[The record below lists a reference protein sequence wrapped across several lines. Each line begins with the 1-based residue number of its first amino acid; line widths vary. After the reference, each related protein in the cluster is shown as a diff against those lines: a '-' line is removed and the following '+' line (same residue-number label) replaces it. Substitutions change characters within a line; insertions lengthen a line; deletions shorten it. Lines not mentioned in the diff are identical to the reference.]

1 MEIKE
6 LVSYYLNDTS
16 KTLEVTF
23 RTTLDGEDE
32 IREDKI
38 NFNEITDFGY
48 DFVSNI
54 EGNYRELL
62 DEDYEDDD
70 YEDDEIFVDDQE
82 VTSFLNEYYLI
93 YPTKLPNSELFE
105 GPTLVRYNVIDSLPP
120 ELPLG
125 HNPDVRKVKLS
136 CPSLIILKVRT
147 LELILNWIYP
157 KSLGLI

>member
-93 YPTKLPNSELFE
+93 YPTKLPNSELF
-105 GPTLVRYNVIDSLPP
+105 
-120 ELPLG
+120 
-125 HNPDVRKVKLS
+125 
-136 CPSLIILKVRT
+136 
-147 LELILNWIYP
+147 
-157 KSLGLI
+157 

>member
-16 KTLEVTF
+16 KTLDVTF

-38 NFNEITDFGY
+38 NFDEITDFGY
-48 DFVSNI
+48 NFVSDTTD
-54 EGNYRELL
+54 NYRELL

-70 YEDDEIFVDDQE
+70 YEEDEIFVDDQE

-93 YPTKLPNSELFE
+93 YPTKLPDSELF
-105 GPTLVRYNVIDSLPP
+105 
-120 ELPLG
+120 
-125 HNPDVRKVKLS
+125 
-136 CPSLIILKVRT
+136 
-147 LELILNWIYP
+147 
-157 KSLGLI
+157 

>member
-6 LVSYYLNDTS
+6 LISYYLNDSS

-48 DFVSNI
+48 DFVSDMT
-54 EGNYRELL
+54 GNYRDLL

-70 YEDDEIFVDDQE
+70 YEDDEIFVDDHE
-82 VTSFLNEYYLI
+82 ITSFLNEYYLI
-93 YPTKLPNSELFE
+93 YPTKLPNSELF
-105 GPTLVRYNVIDSLPP
+105 
-120 ELPLG
+120 
-125 HNPDVRKVKLS
+125 
-136 CPSLIILKVRT
+136 
-147 LELILNWIYP
+147 
-157 KSLGLI
+157 